1 MTTPQD
7 RREPGGQV
15 GVVALGRD
23 PRLRAQ
29 IATIVGVAILVV
41 LGGLGLVGPL
51 DEAAAPSPSGA
62 PRSGAPS
69 GAPSTPSLAT
79 GAPTTGPLVV
89 CAGAGP
95 GSPPTVRL
103 RSTSG
108 DQSPVPGTAG
118 PSPSDG
124 QGSSPVITAW
134 TVPGLERGLLL
145 PPGASLV
152 LDAQRSVC
160 IVSVDV
166 AIAGVHEVDPGS
178 TVAETRREEPGRPS
192 KDVDLG
198 SLSAGDWVVRVEVT
212 FLASTGRVSPT
223 SRVAFFRVVAG
234 DSLILAPSPQVTPA
248 VACAPDPLG
257 SGSPDLV
264 LVVDDGPPVAA
275 HEGPGDPTLVEVSF
289 GQRIEVRATGDV
301 CARGWSIDVADG
313 LGNAFLQESY
323 PNPVDN
329 PFLAA
334 QNRWTLTQLL
344 IGDSTLTATIQ
355 FGRDRSARGVWR
367 LHLETPGLPAAFATG
382 PDREGVPALP
392 GCGQYWALPGG
403 DAFEPCFV
411 QSVPDGLEP
420 LALAAGSVVRV
431 ELDGWS
437 VVSWFARCG
446 EVPENGNIRAEFVIL
461 DGCDLGERSRPA
473 AIAFVPWPGE
483 WLVLIGITAER
494 DGVTAYGNFYVRI
507 VAEP

>member
-223 SRVAFFRVVAG
+223 SRVAFFRVVARSSRATKRLFVREDDEAVSPFAALAPG
-234 DSLILAPSPQVTPA
+234 ITTRFTLDDTLMPPGAFGEVNAENAALAAAIARWFGVPEEAIGRALRKFRGLPGRMEFVQKEPFGVVVDYAHTPDSLTKVYASLQKDYA
-248 VACAPDPLG
+248 G
-257 SGSPDLV
+257 LV
-264 LVVDDGPPVAA
+264 CVVGAA
-275 HEGPGDPTLVEVSF
+275 GG
-289 GQRIEVRATGDV
+289 
-301 CARGWSIDVADG
+301 
-313 LGNAFLQESY
+313 
-323 PNPVDN
+323 
-329 PFLAA
+329 
-334 QNRWTLTQLL
+334 
-344 IGDSTLTATIQ
+344 
-355 FGRDRSARGVWR
+355 GRDRWKRSAMGS
-367 LHLETPGLPAAFATG
+367 AAAKHC
-382 PDREGVPALP
+382 R
-392 GCGQYWALPGG
+392 
-403 DAFEPCFV
+403 FV
-411 QSVPDGLEP
+411 
-420 LALAAGSVVRV
+420 VVTD
-431 ELDGWS
+431 EDPYD
-437 VVSWFARCG
+437 
-446 EVPENGNIRAEFVIL
+446 E
-461 DGCDLGERSRPA
+461 DPA
-473 AIAFVPWPGE
+473 AILAEIEQGFKAQNFSAYETLLDRRAAIRRAIGLARPGE
-483 WLVLIGITAER
+483 AVVLTGKGSETGIHRARGLVEPWDDAEAAR
-494 DGVTAYGNFYVRI
+494 QALRARGLL
-507 VAEP
+507 